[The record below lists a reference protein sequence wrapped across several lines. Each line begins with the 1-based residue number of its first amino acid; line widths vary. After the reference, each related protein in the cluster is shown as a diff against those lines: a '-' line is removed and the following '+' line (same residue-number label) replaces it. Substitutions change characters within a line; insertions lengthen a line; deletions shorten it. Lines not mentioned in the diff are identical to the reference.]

1 MKKTLFIALIAF
13 VAVSAMAQDAVD
25 LKLNPEKNK
34 TYRFRSVSGQNV
46 SQTVNGVTQASTVNS
61 VTVSSIK
68 VLDIKP
74 EFFVAEVRFDSMV
87 TITNSMGKPM
97 TFTSTNPGNMAS
109 DNMADVMSCIMNR
122 LSNNPLFAKI
132 SYTGKVIELVNFKLV
147 SGILLKDTAKIT
159 GATASM
165 LKTQVSG
172 YGDPKTL
179 IALVEMITG
188 ELPGKPVKKGDTWN
202 ASSTTNSGG
211 MSLEIANSYEL
222 TQTAETVVTVNAESD
237 IHPALNAAPMNYGP
251 ATVNY
256 QNLRGSGK
264 TVIELDRRTG
274 LTLKSNSKT
283 HISGNLQVSGQGFNM
298 QMPMEIT
305 GESGTVAI
313 Q

>member
-1 MKKTLFIALIAF
+1 MKKALFIALIGLATF
-13 VAVSAMAQDAVD
+13 SAMAQDVVD

-34 TYRFRSVSGQNV
+34 TYRFRSFSSQNV
-46 SQTVNGVTQASTVNS
+46 SQTVNGVTQASA
-61 VTVSSIK
+61 VTSKSVSSLK
-68 VLDIKP
+68 VMDMKP
-74 EFFVAEVRFDSMV
+74 EFFVAEIRFDSMV
-87 TITNSMGKPM
+87 TNTNSMGKPM
-97 TFTSTNPGNMAS
+97 TFSSTNPGNMAS

-122 LSNNPLFAKI
+122 LSANPLYAKI
-132 SYTGKVIELVNFKLV
+132 SYTGKVIELVNFKMV

-159 GATASM
+159 GATAAM
-165 LKTQVSG
+165 LKTQVAG

-179 IALVEMITG
+179 ISMIEAITG
-188 ELPGKPVKKGDTWN
+188 ELPGKPVGKNDTWN
-202 ASSTTNSGG
+202 ASSNINSGG
-211 MSLEIANSYEL
+211 MALEIANTYEL
-222 TQTAETVVTVNAESD
+222 AQVTESAVTVNAESD

-274 LTLKSNSKT
+274 LTMKSNTKT

-298 QMPMEIT
+298 QMPMDIT

-313 Q
+313 P